1 MKLLVTTNYMNL
13 QAQELAKEFPQ
24 VQFVMATTPEAL
36 LQEIVDADAAVG
48 YVGQEAF
55 LAAQKLRW
63 IQSASAGVEWMRNA
77 PALIESD
84 VTVTN
89 MKGAH
94 ASTIAEHAF
103 GMLVFLA
110 RKFAL
115 LYEKQKAHEWV
126 PFGQGIEYFG
136 LAGLTMGVVGLG
148 QIGRAIAK
156 RAYAFDMEVLAVD
169 LHPVEKPDYVAE
181 LGLLD
186 KLPDLMRRAD
196 VVAIATP
203 ITPET
208 RGMIT
213 PELLRSMKS
222 SAYLLV
228 MSRGGIVDEPT
239 LVQMLQEGK
248 LAGAGLDVTAVEP
261 LPQDNPLWD
270 APNVIITPHCSPT
283 SSQTAGNTK
292 AILRENLKRFLA
304 GESLLNVVDKKLGY

>member
-36 LQEIVDADAAVG
+36 LKEIVDADAAVG
-48 YVGQEAF
+48 YVSQEAF
-55 LAAQKLRW
+55 LAAKKLRW

-77 PALIESD
+77 PALVESD

-156 RAYAFDMEVLAVD
+156 RAHAFDMEVLAVD
-169 LHPVEKPDYVAE
+169 LHPVEKPDHVAE

-186 KLPDLMRRAD
+186 KLPDLMRRSD

-213 PELLRSMKS
+213 SELLRSMKS

-239 LVQMLQEGK
+239 LVQMLNEGK

-261 LPQDNPLWD
+261 LPTDNPLWD

-283 SSQTAGNTK
+283 FSQTAGNTK
-292 AILRENLKRFLA
+292 TILRENLKRFLA
-304 GESLLNVVDKKLGY
+304 GEALMNVVDKKLGY

>member
-13 QAQELAKEFPQ
+13 QAQELGKEFPQ
-24 VQFVMATTPEAL
+24 VQFVIATTPEA
-36 LQEIVDADAAVG
+36 QMKEIVDADAAVG
-48 YVGQEAF
+48 YVTQEVF
-55 LAAQKLRW
+55 LAAKKLRW

-77 PALIESD
+77 PALVESD

-110 RKFAL
+110 RKFAY
-115 LYEKQKAHEWV
+115 LYEKQKAHEWLS
-126 PFGQGIEYFG
+126 FGQGMEYFG

-156 RAYAFDMEVLAVD
+156 RANAFDMEVIAVD
-169 LHPVEKPDYVAE
+169 LHPVAKPEYVAE
-181 LGLLD
+181 LGQLD
-186 KLPDLMRRAD
+186 QLPDLMRRAD

-213 PELLRSMKS
+213 AELLRSMKPN
-222 SAYLLV
+222 AYLLV

-261 LPQDNPLWD
+261 LPKDNPLWD

-283 SSQTAGNTK
+283 SAQTAGNTK
-292 AILRENLKRFLA
+292 TILRENLKHFLA
-304 GESLLNVVDKKLGY
+304 GEPLVNVVDKRLGY

>member
-48 YVGQEAF
+48 YVSQEAF
-55 LAAQKLRW
+55 LTAKKLRW

-77 PALIESD
+77 PALVESD

-156 RAYAFDMEVLAVD
+156 RAHAFDMEVIAVD